1 MGVARYAVEDDIH
14 RAVLA
19 IVVRDDYQNQGVGSE
34 LLDYVTLLA
43 RKQGLLGFTG
53 EVFADNRPVLRML
66 KRFRDRGF
74 DVQRT
79 IGDGVLSLRITFSD
93 AE

>member
-1 MGVARYAVEDDIH
+1 
-14 RAVLA
+14 
-19 IVVRDDYQNQGVGSE
+19 
-34 LLDYVTLLA
+34 
-43 RKQGLLGFTG
+43 
-53 EVFADNRPVLRML
+53 ML